1 MAPLIDVHTH
11 QPDPPEGVIAIRN
24 LLDGFD
30 RIPSEGRYSVGLHPW
45 YLQPEYAIELPAQL
59 ITAAKA
65 GNVLAIGECGLDTRC
80 DTPADLQRRAF
91 IAQVELAKQVNKPL
105 IIHCVRAFDELL
117 SILRKC
123 QVSTPVIFH
132 GFRQSVDL
140 AGRILSKGYM
150 LSFGRHLL
158 NEQVAEVFRK
168 LPADRVFLETDQ
180 AQICISE
187 VYAAAAACLHTDV
200 DQLAID
206 IESRFRHIFGSIV
219 E

>member
-1 MAPLIDVHTH
+1 MVPLIDVHTH
-11 QPDPPEGVIAIRN
+11 QTDPPEGVIAIQN

-30 RIPSEGRYSVGLHPW
+30 RIPPEGRYSVGLHPW
-45 YLQPEYAIELPAQL
+45 HLRPEYATELPEPL
-59 ITAAKA
+59 ITAAYA

-80 DTPADLQRRAF
+80 HTPADLQRRVF
-91 IAQVELAKQVNKPL
+91 VSQVELAKQVKKPL

-132 GFRQSVDL
+132 GFRQSGDL
-140 AGRILSKGYM
+140 AGRILSEGYM

-180 AQICISE
+180 AQIRISE
-187 VYAAAAACLHTDV
+187 VYAAAAACIHTDI

-206 IESRFRHIFGSIV
+206 IERRFRHIFGSIV